1 MSRELL
7 MEGKTKKKK
16 GGLIAFIAVILV
28 VAGASVAVF
37 FNGYARSFAA
47 SVYEKFM
54 NFVNYDDTVIRRD
67 EDNLF
72 AAEYSATPG
81 ETADMRAMEITVP
94 ERDLR
99 ETKQGSY
106 EEYATPLLNVQL
118 DYAVSNGFTHVL
130 FKTSIYSDKDFDV
143 AGYLRERVEGLGLKL
158 ILETDVLLINN
169 ASDEAAFAATRFTP
183 EYKTVRGSFW
193 KRLLYPSSSS
203 RQVVSYGID
212 PSWIYIA
219 DNGARRLNPS
229 YDGARDF
236 VLGEVRSLIEKY
248 TPDVFLLDAPIYYV
262 RNLAEPDA
270 FTLFPGMTAS
280 ELHRRCT
287 GLLVASVSKLMGESF
302 DDIGFGIRANRVWQT
317 VTSDPRGVDINQS
330 YTDLG
335 KGCADTL
342 SWCEKGYMDFVV
354 VDNRASMAEN
364 NEFLIAL
371 DWWRSVEQRTGVRLV
386 CGYDA
391 GKIGSSPEWSGYY
404 ELANQYDAAS
414 GLGSV
419 SGIFSDYDALVEHS
433 EEAEL
438 LYMVFNNT
446 IDFGIAD
453 EELKLTSPADGIT
466 VDLPTIAVSGTCDNN
481 FDIRI
486 NGKKVEPTERGFF
499 ASDIELSPGKN
510 TITVEHKGQTIT
522 RTVNYN
528 LVVIKDIAPTG
539 QISVMGGS
547 KVEYS
552 VVARKGAKVTGS
564 LNGETV
570 RFTEQSL
577 PYEAVGSANVF
588 STFVG
593 EFTVPESQEEPYSIG
608 SARVT
613 ASFEGFAKSLT
624 GASVTVEPIPNSV
637 GNIAVVK
644 AETAESFRGEPVNS
658 DTSLPQYFWLPKGT
672 RDYIVGEST
681 YNGDGVTKKYYI
693 LKCGLRVYQDD
704 VEVEEGEIPVNKVSG
719 VTLTDS
725 GRYTYLTFNTSQKVP
740 YTLTMRG
747 LYPSG
752 DTTATT
758 ATSGSFSRVD
768 FTLCNTE
775 GKAKVAGSSP
785 LMSFTSSSEDE
796 EAGTVTYSFT
806 LSKNGGFY
814 GFASY
819 FDDNGKL
826 VVRLRN
832 PIRSSGGR
840 LDGIRICLDP
850 GHGGVDAGAKGL
862 NKNIYEANENLKVA
876 LALRSELESLGATV
890 FMTRTNNQSYVD
902 GTPITSSTLRPKRL
916 ELISSFNVDILI
928 SVHHNYSPSAS
939 GNGTE
944 ALYFYGFNQKF
955 AQTVADKM
963 SDVSGMNNR
972 GGKYQNVFVY
982 RNHEFMS
989 ILLECGF
996 LSNVKDSEWL
1006 MTEGSTAKLAKA
1018 IADGVVEY
1026 FSK

>member
-1 MSRELL
+1 
-7 MEGKTKKKK
+7 MEGKARKKKS
-16 GGLIAFIAVILV
+16 GLIAFIAVILV

-54 NFVNYDDTVIRRD
+54 NFVNYDETIIRRD

-72 AAEYSATPG
+72 AAEYTAVPR
-81 ETADMRAMEITVP
+81 ETDDMRAIEITVP

-99 ETKQGSY
+99 EARQGGY
-106 EEYATPLLNVQL
+106 EEYAVPQLNVQL
-118 DYAVSNGFTHVL
+118 DYAVTNGFTHVVY
-130 FKTSIYSDKDFDV
+130 KTSVYSYKDFDV
-143 AGYLRERVEGLGLKL
+143 AGYLREHAEGLGLKFV
-158 ILETDVLLINN
+158 LETDVLLINN
-169 ASDEAAFAATRFTP
+169 ANDESAFDATRFTP

-203 RQVVSYGID
+203 RSVVSSGID

-236 VLGEVRSLIEKY
+236 VMGEVRTLLEKY
-248 TPDVFLLDAPIYYV
+248 EPDALLLDAPIYYV
-262 RNLAEPDA
+262 RSLSEQAA
-270 FTLFPGMTAS
+270 FERFPGYSAA

-287 GLLVASVSKLMGESF
+287 GLLVASVSGLIGESF
-302 DDIGFGIRANRVWQT
+302 PETRFGIRANRVWQT

-330 YTDLG
+330 YTDFG

-342 SWCEKGYMDFVV
+342 SWCERGYPDFVV

-371 DWWRSVEQRTGVRLV
+371 DWWRSVEQRTGVKLV

-391 GKIGSSPEWSGYY
+391 NKINSSPEWSGYY
-404 ELANQYDAAS
+404 ELANQYDVAS
-414 GLGSV
+414 GAGCV
-419 SGIFSDYDALVEHS
+419 SGVFSNYDALAEHF

-466 VDLPTIAVSGTCDNN
+466 VDMPTVAVSGTCDNN
-481 FDIRI
+481 FDIRV
-486 NGKKVEPTERGFF
+486 NGKKIDPTDRGFF
-499 ASDIELSPGKN
+499 AADVELSPGKN
-510 TITVEHKGQTIT
+510 TITVEHKGQTVT
-522 RTVNYN
+522 RTVTYN
-528 LVVIKDIAPTG
+528 LVIIKDVAPTG
-539 QISVMGGS
+539 QISVMGGT
-547 KVEYS
+547 KIEYS

-593 EFTVPESQEEPYSIG
+593 EFAVPESKEEEYSIG
-608 SARVT
+608 SARIT
-613 ASFEGFAKSLT
+613 ASFDGFVKSVT
-624 GASVTVEPIPNSV
+624 GATVNVAPVPNSV
-637 GNIAVVK
+637 GNVAVIK

-704 VEVEEGEIPVNKVSG
+704 VEVVEDEVPVNKISG

-725 GRYTYLTFNTSQKVP
+725 GRYTYLTFSTSQQTP
-740 YTLTMRG
+740 YLLAMHG
-747 LYPSG
+747 LFPSG

-758 ATSGSFSRVD
+758 ANSSGFSRVD
-768 FTLCNTE
+768 FTICNAS
-775 GKAKVAGSSP
+775 GKAKVSGSSP

-814 GFASY
+814 GFTSY
-819 FDDNGKL
+819 YDGNGKL
-826 VVRLRN
+826 VIRLRN

-840 LDGIRICLDP
+840 LDGVRVCLDP

-862 NKNIYEANENLKVA
+862 NSNIYEANENLKVA

-944 ALYFYGFNQKF
+944 ALYFYGFNQKL